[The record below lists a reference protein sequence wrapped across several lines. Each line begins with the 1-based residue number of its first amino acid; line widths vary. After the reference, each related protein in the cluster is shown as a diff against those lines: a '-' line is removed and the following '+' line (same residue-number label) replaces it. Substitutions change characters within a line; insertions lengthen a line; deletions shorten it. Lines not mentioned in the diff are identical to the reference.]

1 MRILREPR
9 KQRRDDCTI
18 DMNFVKHTVLCGWW
32 FACAAAS
39 AAGLVPGGH
48 VADFTL
54 ADQSGATHE
63 LYALSSKKAIV
74 IMTVSNGCPIVRLAI
89 PVMREI
95 RARYESRDV
104 EFLLLNPTLQ
114 DTREAVMQEAAEF
127 GFGMTILMDDK
138 QTVGEAW
145 GVNRTAEV
153 FVIDPKTWMMV
164 YHGPIDDRLNYET
177 QRPVHHPYLTEALD
191 AVLANKPVAVASVVS
206 PGCLIN
212 FPHRKHSY

>member
-1 MRILREPR
+1 
-9 KQRRDDCTI
+9 
-18 DMNFVKHTVLCGWW
+18 MNFVKRMLCGWLI
-32 FACAAAS
+32 ACG
-39 AAGLVPGGH
+39 AAGAAVLVPGGH

-54 ADQSGATHE
+54 TDQTGATHQ

-95 RARYESRDV
+95 RGRYQLKDV

-114 DTREAVMQEAAEF
+114 DTPDAVVKEAAEF
-127 GFGMTILMDDK
+127 RFGMSILMDRA

-145 GVNRTAEV
+145 GVDRTAEV
-153 FVIDPKTWMMV
+153 FVIDPRTWTLA
-164 YHGPIDDRLNYET
+164 YHGPIDDRLNYES
-177 QRPVHHPYLTEALD
+177 QRPVHHQYLTDALD
-191 AVLANKPVAVASVVS
+191 AVLANNPVAVSSVAS

-212 FPHRKHSY
+212 FPNRKHRY